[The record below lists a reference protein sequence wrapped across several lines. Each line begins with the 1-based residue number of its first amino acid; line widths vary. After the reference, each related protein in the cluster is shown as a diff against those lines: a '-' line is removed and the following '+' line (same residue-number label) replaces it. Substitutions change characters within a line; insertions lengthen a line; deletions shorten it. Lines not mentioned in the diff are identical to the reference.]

1 MIWHGVAALLLLAGM
16 SLIDGL
22 TVATA
27 SWDQLSPAVTLT
39 AGYIASA
46 VLLRIV
52 LAGQGGRRAAI
63 IVFVT
68 LGCYCIILILLLQ
81 TGTDPNRLFA
91 VGTFAMALTLVLH
104 FLSILTGRYRRFA
117 LVCLA
122 IATFGLLALGLVGT
136 QTQSSIGEAPTKEVN
151 GRAATSSGAPDPAR
165 TLISTTFYNV
175 LLTVHRGQIL
185 SDARWGG
192 GIAPLGR
199 DFLVLTGVGDLFV
212 VNFFYTPDAQERMR
226 VRPLA
231 VRAPLNAAAFTSAVG
246 GEFNPNEFR
255 AFDVLVKQ
263 SGAEF
268 SIFVSHQYW
277 KPEQQCFVS
286 RISRIRADL
295 QSLLNGANDIHWDTV
310 FETMPCLPIRLETN
324 EFIYVWGS
332 VGGGRMAWIDEDK
345 ILLTVGDFAFNG
357 WHAWPA
363 YAQDESSSYGKTI
376 LIDPEDGSHEIFTI
390 GHRNPQGL
398 LVDSAG
404 SIWLTEH
411 QAKGGDELNLLQK
424 GSNYGWPLVTYGTEY
439 ESMEWPPSEDQGQ
452 HEGFQKPTFS
462 WVPSIGI
469 SNLLQ
474 IQRDLFPA
482 WKNDLLISSLKEK
495 SLFRVRLEGDRA
507 LLVEPIFLGSRVR
520 DLVEDEK
527 GRIIFFFDAERAIG
541 KLERVSDSDTP
552 KALFFSSCAGCHG
565 LDDVGKL
572 TMGPNLK
579 GVYQRRIGTA
589 QNYSYSAALS
599 KLSGVWS
606 DDDLDAFL
614 RDPQAF
620 APGTSMRAKVTDS
633 ESRAAIIEYLKR
645 FE

>member
-1 MIWHGVAALLLLAGM
+1 VREKDHNLFFSMIWHGVGVSLLLMAM
-16 SLIDGL
+16 SSIHGV
-22 TVATA
+22 TIATG
-27 SWDQLSPAVTLT
+27 SWDQFTPIIALT

-46 VLLRIV
+46 ILLRIV
-52 LAGQGGRRAAI
+52 HGGKGGLRI
-63 IVFVT
+63 IIVVFVT
-68 LGCYCIILILLLQ
+68 LGCYGIIIVGLLQ
-81 TGTDPNRLFA
+81 TGTDSDRLFV

-104 FLSILTGRYRRFA
+104 FLSIWAGGYRWPT
-117 LVCLA
+117 LVCLV
-122 IATFGLLALGLVGT
+122 IATSGMIAFGLVSVPGVPN
-136 QTQSSIGEAPTKEVN
+136 S
-151 GRAATSSGAPDPAR
+151 AR
-165 TLISTTFYNV
+165 TLINTTFYNV
-175 LLTVHRGQIL
+175 VLTVHRGQIP
-185 SDARWGG
+185 SPAVWGG
-192 GIAPLGR
+192 GIARLGR
-199 DFLVLTGVGDLFV
+199 EFLVLTGAGDLFIV
-212 VNFFYTPDAQERMR
+212 SFSHTPDAEERMG

-231 VRAPLNAAAFTSAVG
+231 VRTPLNAAAFTSAVG

-332 VGGGRMAWIDEDK
+332 VGGGRMAWIDDDQ

-357 WHAWPA
+357 QHAGPA
-363 YAQDESSSYGKTI
+363 FAQDESSSYGKTI
-376 LIDPEDGSHEIFTI
+376 LVDPEDGSHEIFTL

-404 SIWLTEH
+404 SVWLTEH
-411 QAKGGDELNLLQK
+411 HQKGGDELNLLHK
-424 GSNYGWPLVTYGTEY
+424 GGNYGWPLVTYGTEY
-439 ESMEWPPSEDQGQ
+439 ESMEWPPSVNQGR
-452 HEGFQKPTFS
+452 HEGFQKPTFA
-462 WVPSIGI
+462 WVPSIAI

-474 IQRDLFPA
+474 IERDLFPA
-482 WKNDLLISSLKEK
+482 WKNDLLIGSLKEK
-495 SLFRVRLEGDRA
+495 SLFRVRLDGDRA
-507 LLVEPIFLGSRVR
+507 LLVEPIFLGSRIR
-520 DLVEDEK
+520 DLVEDEN
-527 GRIIFFFDAERAIG
+527 GRIILFFDADGAIG
-541 KLERVSDSDTP
+541 KLERVSDSDNP
-552 KALFFSSCAGCHG
+552 KALFYSSCAGCHRLRDAG
-565 LDDVGKL
+565 GH

-579 GVYQRRIGTA
+579 GVYQRGIGTA
-589 QNYSYSAALS
+589 QNYSYSAALRN
-599 KLSGVWS
+599 LSGVWS
-606 DDDLDAFL
+606 DDELDAFL